1 MNSNV
6 LEQLETETRATLSAF
21 RNEYDLL
28 TRAVACET
36 IDKRREELDGQADAV
51 EEICDKLFDVIES
64 IARYRLEFHKPRK
77 NAVFSAPR
85 VVRLPILKGGKTE
98 NN

>member
-1 MNSNV
+1 MNSNI
-6 LEQLETETRATLSAF
+6 LERLETETRATLSAF

-51 EEICDKLFDVIES
+51 EEICDKFSDLLEL

-85 VVRLPILKGGKTE
+85 IVRL
-98 NN
+98 

>member
-1 MNSNV
+1 MNSNI
-6 LEQLETETRATLSAF
+6 LERLENETRATRSAF
-21 RNEYDLL
+21 LNEYDLL

-51 EEICDKLFDVIES
+51 EEICDKFFDLLES

-85 VVRLPILKGGKTE
+85 AVRLPILSGGKPE
-98 NN
+98 K